1 MKLLVVLFTSLA
13 LFGCSGGDNLSDLRQ
28 YVTEVDSK
36 PRGRITPPPK
46 FEAYEFFTYSAVSM
60 RAPFEI
66 PLEIEVVTGAQPKS
80 NVTPDFDRIQ
90 EILEEFRFES
100 LSMVGTI
107 IKDDAGE
114 LWALIQDSSSDV
126 HRVRIGNYLGKN
138 HGKVF
143 NITTTQIDVMEIV
156 PDGRGGWL
164 ERPRSMTLAGLNQ

>member
-1 MKLLVVLFTSLA
+1 MRLIIIFLSSLTLL
-13 LFGCSGGDNLSDLRQ
+13 GCSSGDSLSDLRQ
-28 YVTEVDSK
+28 YVTDVDSK
-36 PRGRITPPPK
+36 PRGRMAPPPK

-66 PLEIEVVTGAQPKS
+66 PVEIEAVVGAQPKS

-100 LSMVGTI
+100 LTMVGTI
-107 IKDDAGE
+107 TKDDDGE

-126 HRVRIGNYLGKN
+126 HRIRIGNYLGKN

-143 NITTTQIDVMEIV
+143 NITATQIDVMEIV

>member
-1 MKLLVVLFTSLA
+1 MRILVVLLSSLV
-13 LFGCSGGDNLSDLRQ
+13 LFGCSSSDHLADLRA

-36 PRGRITPPPK
+36 PRGRIAPPPK

-60 RAPFEI
+60 RAPFEV
-66 PLEIEVVTGAQPKS
+66 PMEIELVVGAQPKS

-114 LWALIQDSSSDV
+114 LWALIQDSTSDV
-126 HRVRIGNYLGKN
+126 HRIRIGNYLGKN

-143 NITTTQIDVMEIV
+143 NITATQIDVMEIV